1 MILRKNLIVSFAF
14 LCFSSLLLPQAAL
27 PQDFSSIDSDLQQLE
42 NLILNTLS
50 NTEEQQKLLD
60 DLRRSL
66 DESGNLIS
74 SYETIITGQ
83 ENLLRTLQTRL
94 SEMSEIYRT
103 QSSLSAKY
111 EKSSKFWRTFTLI
124 GIPAAALLSGGIVW
138 ALMK

>member
-1 MILRKNLIVSFAF
+1 MIPPKNLIAGFAF
-14 LCFSSLLLPQAAL
+14 WCFFLLLLPPVAL

-42 NLILNTLS
+42 NLILSTLS

-60 DLRRSL
+60 DLRKSL

-83 ENLLRTLQTRL
+83 ESLLRTLQTRL

-124 GIPAAALLSGGIVW
+124 GIPAAAILSGSIVW
-138 ALMK
+138 ALAR

>member
-1 MILRKNLIVSFAF
+1 MILPKNLITSFAF
-14 LCFSSLLLPQAAL
+14 WWFFSLLLPPAAL

-42 NLILNTLS
+42 NLIINTLS
-50 NTEEQQKLLD
+50 NTEEQQKLLE
-60 DLRRSL
+60 DLRKSL

-83 ENLLRTLQTRL
+83 ENLLQTLQTRL
-94 SEMSEIYRT
+94 NEMSEIYRT

-111 EKSSKFWRTFTLI
+111 EKSSKFWKTFTLI

-138 ALMK
+138 ALMR